1 MEAAETLWSGFLAL
15 PPASLGDTLL
25 LADELATVE
34 SPLGALMGMSRKE
47 MPVEIEV
54 LVDGEMLSD
63 ILAESADEVAS
74 LTDALKH

>member
-1 MEAAETLWSGFLAL
+1 
-15 PPASLGDTLL
+15 
-25 LADELATVE
+25 
-34 SPLGALMGMSRKE
+34 MGMSRKE

-54 LVDGEMLSD
+54 LVDGETLSD